1 MITIKVP
8 DEIDREFAAL
18 AAEKSL
24 SKAELMEIA
33 LREYLEDQADLK
45 RADEALEA
53 YLKGVEKASSLEEVS
68 RRLGLD

>member
-1 MITIKVP
+1 MIALKVP
-8 DEIDREFAAL
+8 DEIDRGFAAL

-24 SKAELMEIA
+24 SKTELMEIA
-33 LREYLEDQADLK
+33 LREYLEDQADIK

-53 YLKGVEKASSLEEVS
+53 YLKGDEKAYSLEEVS